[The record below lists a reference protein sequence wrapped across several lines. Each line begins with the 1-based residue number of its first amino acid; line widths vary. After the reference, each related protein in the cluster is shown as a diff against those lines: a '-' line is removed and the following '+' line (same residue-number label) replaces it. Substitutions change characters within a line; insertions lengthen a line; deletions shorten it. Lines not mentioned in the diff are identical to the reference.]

1 MAVRTVGADATVTA
15 EEIIALVAERLG
27 SYKKP
32 SRVEFTTE
40 PLPKSVVGKLQRQ
53 VLREPYWAAH
63 HCSVGGA

>member
-1 MAVRTVGADATVTA
+1 MAVRTAGTDATVTA

-40 PLPKSVVGKLQRQ
+40 PLPKSVVG
-53 VLREPYWAAH
+53 
-63 HCSVGGA
+63 